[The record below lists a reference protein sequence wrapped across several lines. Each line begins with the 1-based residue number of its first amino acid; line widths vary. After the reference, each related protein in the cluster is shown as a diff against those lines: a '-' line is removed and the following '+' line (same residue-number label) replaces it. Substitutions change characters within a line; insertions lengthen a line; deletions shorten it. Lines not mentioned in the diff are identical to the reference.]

1 MKKLLLIVTV
11 IFTTISSLSAQT
23 CTPGINYPGATWA
36 DTIYGAYPDTIQ
48 NLPPGVVGVAYST
61 DLTFKV
67 PATVTPNLDP
77 SGVLVGSVIQDF
89 TVTGVT
95 GLPAGF
101 NYGCN
106 ISSCTFAGGSLGCAN
121 LYGTPTTAGI
131 YPITI
136 AVDAVIIVFGFP
148 ATQGTTF
155 DGYKVVIGT
164 AGMIEAIINPITVH
178 PNPAN
183 ENITIDGLNEQLKVS
198 SLVITNMEG
207 KVIKNVDVTSATLEV
222 NLNGL
227 ENGVYFVVV
236 NHAAGTETMKFIK
249 E

>member
-1 MKKLLLIVTV
+1 VE
-11 IFTTISSLSAQT
+11 
-23 CTPGINYPGATWA
+23 
-36 DTIYGAYPDTIQ
+36 
-48 NLPPGVVGVAYST
+48 NLPPGAVGVAYST

-77 SGVLVGSVIQDF
+77 SGIIVGSVIQDF

-95 GLPAGF
+95 GLPVGF
-101 NYGCN
+101 DYGCN

-121 LYGTPTTAGI
+121 LYGTTATTGV

-148 ATQGTTF
+148 TTQATTF
-155 DGYKVVIGT
+155 DGYKVVIGN

-183 ENITIDGLNEQLKVS
+183 DNITIGGLNEQMKIS
-198 SLVITNMEG
+198 SLSITNMEG
-207 KVIKNVDVTSATLEV
+207 KVIKNIEVTSATMDV
-222 NLNGL
+222 NLNGFD
-227 ENGVYFVVV
+227 NGIYFVVV
-236 NHAAGTETMKFIK
+236 NHAGGTETLKFIK